1 MFNCLQLYRYHG
13 HSDGSIALLFLAG
26 YVSSCF
32 LGRWNTSKWS
42 PSTESNQQWMRLPFI
57 SAAWVDRLR
66 TNMEGERW
74 VRWELSFS
82 PPVWMKCAAFFI
94 SSFVRCFAWY
104 APSTASWRWPF
115 LWQNSID
122 STFPSFHRPDLS
134 QLLCSPPWKDPERS
148 LNFLSLFS
156 FWGDKS
162 NF

>member
-42 PSTESNQQWMRLPFI
+42 SSTESAMDALNFYFGSLSGPLADKYGRRKMGQ
-57 SAAWVDRLR
+57 
-66 TNMEGERW
+66 
-74 VRWELSFS
+74 VRIVFLTSFL
-82 PPVWMKCAAFFI
+82 VEVCCFLI

-104 APSTASWRWPF
+104 APLTASWRWPF

-122 STFPSFHRPDLS
+122 STFSSFHRPDLS

-148 LNFLSLFS
+148 LNFLSLLS
-156 FWGDKS
+156 VWGDKS